1 MLWYLL
7 LCRCWSKL
15 TLCCMALIAVC
26 LSVTFVICGRANEG
40 SGGPESK
47 VRERGR
53 GRGRD
58 GLAGEGGREWREWGR
73 EAGVCVCPSLV
84 CQLQICWCGSRSFP
98 SVTLLIYLIYLNHL
112 LLPPIN
118 TGDLNLCVCVCT
130 RACTSTTTHLYVC
143 VCVCM
148 CVCVCVCDGIKT
160 QQLPFLFPEDK
171 SVAEK
176 LIFLQIVCQPS

>member
-7 LCRCWSKL
+7 LSRCWSKL

-47 VRERGR
+47 VKEG
-53 GRGRD
+53 GRD
-58 GLAGEGGREWREWGR
+58 GLAGEGGSNRESEGGR
-73 EAGVCVCPSLV
+73 EGRCVCSSLV

-112 LLPPIN
+112 PLPPIN
-118 TGDLNLCVCVCT
+118 TGDLDPCVCVCQ
-130 RACTSTTTHLYVC
+130 CVCMHVNNHIFVC
-143 VCVCM
+143 VCVCAWWNKNTAAPLSIPR
-148 CVCVCVCDGIKT
+148 GQIRGGKT
-160 QQLPFLFPEDK
+160 HFPAN
-171 SVAEK
+171 SLSAK
-176 LIFLQIVCQPS
+176 LGGVINYHRR